1 MTNQQL
7 LEQLA
12 QALEAG
18 VEQSSPEPVQ
28 IPAYDAKPPRAER
41 KAANKKRYASLNGFL
56 ASATKAAKDGEDA
69 KAVNALTKA
78 YVLASEPTVW
88 TKEQDRVVAKAE
100 ALGFEMKPNLP

>member
-12 QALEAG
+12 QMLGAD
-18 VEQSSPEPVQ
+18 VEKSSPEPVQ
-28 IPAYDAKPPRAER
+28 IPVPDAKPSRAER

-69 KAVNALTKA
+69 KATKALTKA
-78 YVLASEPTVW
+78 YTLASEPTVW

-100 ALGFEMKPNLP
+100 ALGYAMS